1 MRETGGVLSSHAR
14 VKVLSGGK
22 TSSFSARMSTDF
34 GERLRVNVY
43 SPLGTEIATLDAAGS
58 NATVLDHVNRR
69 VWRGLWS
76 DVATGS
82 PLGPILGTLAPSV
95 VANVLFALP
104 TSNRI
109 AGCNAGPAN
118 LCVSDGAL
126 IYILTKEGLRSAQ
139 GDAISASYAPVAFPP
154 QQVAITASSTSVTVD
169 HNEVVLGGR
178 GLSPL
183 KVPTGYVP
191 SERPWSN

>member
-1 MRETGGVLSSHAR
+1 MDVRILTAVE
-14 VKVLSGGK
+14 
-22 TSSFSARMSTDF
+22 
-34 GERLRVNVY
+34 
-43 SPLGTEIATLDAAGS
+43 
-58 NATVLDHVNRR
+58 ATVLDHVNRR

-126 IYILTKEGLRSAQ
+126 IYMSYPGIGHRNSLGPLGDLEEGELYFRVTPRFETAAEQYRWLNGLVSVGVFGGFRDETSHREYRRS
-139 GDAISASYAPVAFPP
+139 
-154 QQVAITASSTSVTVD
+154 
-169 HNEVVLGGR
+169 
-178 GLSPL
+178 
-183 KVPTGYVP
+183 
-191 SERPWSN
+191 RPNDGKNR